1 MVIKAGTLDLVRYLD
16 NRNSKKNI
24 RIFILLRHAAHL
36 LLLDEQAALL
46 LLELVDLALLRV
58 AADVAEL
65 LLRVRLEVLVLAVL
79 AAGPATHG
87 AQSVAAGVQTQS

>member
-1 MVIKAGTLDLVRYLD
+1 M
-16 NRNSKKNI
+16 
-24 RIFILLRHAAHL
+24 AHL
-36 LLLDEQAALL
+36 LLLGEQAALL
-46 LLELVDLALLRV
+46 LLELVDLALLGV

-87 AQSVAAGVQTQS
+87 AQSVAAGAQTQS